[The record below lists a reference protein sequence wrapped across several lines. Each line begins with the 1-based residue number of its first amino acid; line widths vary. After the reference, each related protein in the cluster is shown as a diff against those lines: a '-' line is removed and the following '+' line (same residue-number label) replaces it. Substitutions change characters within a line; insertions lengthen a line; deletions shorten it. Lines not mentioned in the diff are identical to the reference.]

1 MNASFRY
8 DRSCFNLQTLA
19 RLTFDAKKYEASEFL
34 TLEKFVTNMAEFI
47 LCELKTEWK
56 VATVSAEKPNI
67 FAFAKGPGV
76 EITRSIDDFAK
87 K

>member
-1 MNASFRY
+1 MAP
-8 DRSCFNLQTLA
+8 
-19 RLTFDAKKYEASEFL
+19 LTFEAKKYEASEFL

-47 LCELKTEWK
+47 LCELKTEWTI
-56 VATVSAEKPNI
+56 ATVSAEKPTI

-76 EITRSIDDFAK
+76 EISRSIDDFAK